1 MPLLHNIETA
11 TWNASDYAKFVEGY
25 ERMKQLLEFPSN
37 HFTSGEI
44 IILKAMAKK
53 LNEIADLFEDDFEPS
68 PLVGY
73 EVNGLSG
80 LRASMGVNGN
90 NTTEVNR
97 SRLWDG
103 TAYLTELNSDDY

>member
-1 MPLLHNIETA
+1 MPVLRDTANA
-11 TWNASDYAKFVEGY
+11 TWNDSDAAKFFGNVEKM
-25 ERMKQLLEFPSN
+25 RKLLCFPN
-37 HFTSGEI
+37 VHFTANELL
-44 IILKAMAKK
+44 ILKAMSEK
-53 LNEIADLFEDDFEPS
+53 LGAIADEFEEDLDHH

-80 LRASMGVNGN
+80 LRASMGVGGNG
-90 NTTEVNR
+90 EVNR